1 MSSEYDIYS
10 SCAIATL
17 YQKEYEIFIAFGTNI
32 KYIETTCNKEHC
44 MQYDVMI

>member
-1 MSSEYDIYS
+1 MSSEYHLCS

-17 YQKEYEIFIAFGTNI
+17 YQKEYEIFIAFGTNV

-44 MQYDVMI
+44 MQYVVMI